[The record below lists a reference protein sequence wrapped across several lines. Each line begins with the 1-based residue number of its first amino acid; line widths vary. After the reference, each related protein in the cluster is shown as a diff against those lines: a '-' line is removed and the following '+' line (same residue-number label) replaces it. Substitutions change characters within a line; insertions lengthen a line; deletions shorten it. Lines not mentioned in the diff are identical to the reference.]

1 MKEKLLRLLRAVL
14 DLVLRERG
22 YRKEG
27 TPSSPPPPATPPRPE
42 TPREDRHLG

>member
-1 MKEKLLRLLRAVL
+1 MKEKLRRLLRAVL

-27 TPSSPPPPATPPRPE
+27 TPPTSPPATPPRPE
-42 TPREDRHLG
+42 APREDHRHG